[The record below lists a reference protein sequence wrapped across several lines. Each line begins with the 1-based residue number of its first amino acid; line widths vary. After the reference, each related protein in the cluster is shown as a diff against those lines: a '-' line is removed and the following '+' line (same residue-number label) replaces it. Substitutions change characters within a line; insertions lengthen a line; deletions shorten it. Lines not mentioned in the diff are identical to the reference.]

1 MSRRLRIG
9 GVDVAVDGEP
19 PEKLL
24 TEAYALHE
32 HPVCLCCPE
41 GVAMYIARLGD
52 RHIFKRMPGTG
63 PQHDVD
69 CDSYEPPSG
78 LSGLAAVEGNAIVEN
93 IADGTTALKLG
104 FSLSKLANR
113 AAPAA
118 AESREAGEARADG
131 ARLSLKATVH
141 FLWDRAGFNRWRPA
155 MAGRRNW
162 AVLRKFLLDAA
173 ALSTAKGRPLSYS
186 LYIPEMFDAKR
197 EEAILRRRAELLSR
211 AIQSDGN
218 RRSLA
223 ILIGEVKQIAPARLG
238 ARLVVKHAPRFPF
251 MLAED
256 VERRLKKTFANELA
270 LWNANAESHLVAI
283 ATFGIGPAGVATV
296 EAIALMAVT
305 ENWIPVETGYEAM
318 LVERLTKTGAGFVK
332 SLRYNLPATQPM
344 ASLVVTRAVEGSTAL
359 YLVPAD
365 ADAAYRRKLEELIGE
380 SGMPAWVW
388 DIAAEP
394 MPDLP
399 C

>member
-1 MSRRLRIG
+1 MTHRLRIG

-24 TEAYALHE
+24 AEAYARHE
-32 HPVCLCCPE
+32 HPTCLCCPE

-52 RHIFKRMPGTG
+52 RHILKRMPGTG
-63 PQHDVD
+63 PQHGVD
-69 CDSYEPPSG
+69 CGSYEPPSG

-104 FSLSKLANR
+104 FSLSKLANS
-113 AAPAA
+113 AASAG
-118 AESREAGEARADG
+118 AESREAGEARSDG
-131 ARLSLKATVH
+131 ARLSLKATLH
-141 FLWDRAGFNRWRPA
+141 FLWDRAGFNRWQPA

-173 ALSTAKGRPLSYS
+173 TLSTAKGRPLAHS

-197 EEAILRRRAELLSR
+197 EDAIVRRRSELLSH
-211 AIQSDGN
+211 AIQSDAN

-223 ILIGEVKQIAPARLG
+223 ILIGEVKEIVPAHIG

-256 VERRLKKTFANELA
+256 VERRVKKTFANELA
-270 LWNANAESHLVAI
+270 LWNANAELHLVAI
-283 ATFGIGPAGVATV
+283 ATFGISPAGVTTV

-318 LVERLTKTGAGFVK
+318 LVERLTKAGAGFVK
-332 SLRYNLPATQPM
+332 SLRFNLPATQPM
-344 ASLVVTRAVEGSTAL
+344 ASLVMTQAGGRSTAL

-365 ADAAYRRKLEELIGE
+365 ADAAYRRKLDELIGD
-380 SGMPAWVW
+380 SGMSAWVW
-388 DIAAEP
+388 DIAAGP
-394 MPDLP
+394 MPNLP